1 MAMEAGTGSTGS
13 TAPTGPSRRTTRR
26 CTTTMSSCGAL
37 PPPRRACRM
46 PGRLRRA
53 VVAGLGDARTR
64 ILGVFLIVV
73 AVLGT
78 VVLRAFANF
87 ETVFVAALLAGSLL
101 GRWWTILVPVAA
113 LAVLQSLD
121 WSTYGGYGLQ
131 AMIGLSFFIISGY
144 VFVGLLGR
152 RIRPRIVFRVS
163 SVALLTTISVPL
175 TIAYDLW
182 TASGEWYFIT
192 RRLGVTWDLMLKGQ
206 APFTL
211 YHLLSSLIFVP
222 LVGTAF
228 LFLHTYGWPARS
240 EAISPSRPMDHP

>member
-1 MAMEAGTGSTGS
+1 
-13 TAPTGPSRRTTRR
+13 
-26 CTTTMSSCGAL
+26 MSSCGAL

-46 PGRLRRA
+46 AGRLRRA
-53 VVAGLGDARTR
+53 VVAGLGDART
-64 ILGVFLIVV
+64 
-73 AVLGT
+73 
-78 VVLRAFANF
+78 
-87 ETVFVAALLAGSLL
+87 
-101 GRWWTILVPVAA
+101 
-113 LAVLQSLD
+113 
-121 WSTYGGYGLQ
+121 
-131 AMIGLSFFIISGY
+131 
-144 VFVGLLGR
+144 GLLGR
-152 RIRPRIVFRVS
+152 RIRPRIVFRVK

-240 EAISPSRPMDHP
+240 EEIAPSRPMVRP

>member
-1 MAMEAGTGSTGS
+1 MA
-13 TAPTGPSRRTTRR
+13 
-26 CTTTMSSCGAL
+26 
-37 PPPRRACRM
+37 
-46 PGRLRRA
+46 GRLRHA
-53 VVAGLGDARTR
+53 AAAGLGDPRTR

-121 WSTYGGYGLQ
+121 WTTYGGYGLQ

-144 VFVGLLGR
+144 VFVGIFGR
-152 RIRPRIVFRVS
+152 RIRPRIVFRVK

-192 RRLGVTWDLMLKGQ
+192 RPLGIPWDLMLKAQ
-206 APFTL
+206 VPFTL
-211 YHLLSSLIFVP
+211 YHLLSALIFVP
-222 LVGTAF
+222 LFGTAF
-228 LFLHTYGWPARS
+228 LFLHAYGWQFRWGQTA
-240 EAISPSRPMDHP
+240 PSRPMDRP

>member
-26 CTTTMSSCGAL
+26 CTTTMSSSGAL
-37 PPPRRACRM
+37 PPPWRACRM
-46 PGRLRRA
+46 AGRLRRA

-78 VVLRAFANF
+78 VVLRSFANF

-121 WSTYGGYGLQ
+121 WTTYGGYGLQ

-144 VFVGLLGR
+144 VFVGIFGR
-152 RIRPRIVFRVS
+152 RIRPRILLRVKP
-163 SVALLTTISVPL
+163 VALLTTISVQM

-182 TASGEWYFIT
+182 TASGECDFIT
-192 RRLGVTWDLMLKGQ
+192 RPLSLTCDLMLKG
-206 APFTL
+206 
-211 YHLLSSLIFVP
+211 HVP
-222 LVGTAF
+222 
-228 LFLHTYGWPARS
+228 
-240 EAISPSRPMDHP
+240 